1 MRSDIRTVSIEVAPD
16 KLQRFLADPKNL
28 PRWAIG
34 FAKAIREDQGRW
46 LVTTGTGEIRL
57 RISADN
63 RTVVDRFTEF
73 RFFVGSR
80 VMHGTKRF

>member
-1 MRSDIRTVSIEVAPD
+1 MRSDTRTVSIEVAPD

-57 RISADN
+57 
-63 RTVVDRFTEF
+63 
-73 RFFVGSR
+73 
-80 VMHGTKRF
+80 